1 MYFYISGENDDP
13 HGKEKEGGRNEGREV
28 GHPVRWALH
37 LFVLQNSSSF
47 LFFVIDCLILDRTWF
62 W

>member
-37 LFVLQNSSSF
+37 LFVLQNSF
-47 LFFVIDCLILDRTWF
+47 TCLILDRTWF

>member
-1 MYFYISGENDDP
+1 MFYISGENDDA
-13 HGKEKEGGRNEGREV
+13 HCKEEEDDRDEGREV
-28 GHPVRWALH
+28 CHPVRWALH